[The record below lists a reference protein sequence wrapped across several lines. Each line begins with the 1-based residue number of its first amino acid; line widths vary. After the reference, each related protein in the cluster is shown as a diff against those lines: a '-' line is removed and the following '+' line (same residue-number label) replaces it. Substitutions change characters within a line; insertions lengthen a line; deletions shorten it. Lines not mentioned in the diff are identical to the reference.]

1 MCYNNSMQVRTVSQ
15 VTRYIKFLLDGD
27 PELTDLWVEGEVS
40 NFKRAESGH
49 WYFTLKDQESELPCV
64 MWRSYASLVGWQPRQ
79 GDWVDAHGTIS
90 VYEQGGKYQFYV
102 DTLERGGV
110 GLRWQQFLALKAR
123 LEAEGLF
130 DASRK
135 RPLPRWPKRI
145 GVVTSPQGAA
155 YQDILRTLR
164 VRYPLAEVVLSPSLV
179 QGDEAPASL
188 VRALRRL
195 DRPGEV
201 DVIILARGG
210 GSLED
215 LWAFNDEAV
224 ARAVAASRVPVV
236 TGVGHE
242 TDFTIVDFVA
252 DLRAPTPTAAAAA
265 VVPDAFALRTE
276 IAARL
281 GTLASLMRDRLVR
294 LRERLAQEK
303 RLLERYH
310 PRRVLIEERQRVDD
324 LASRGTAALQH
335 RLALWRTRLQG
346 LQARLDILNPRA
358 ALARGFA
365 MVEDAATG
373 RLITRA
379 DEAWSGQ
386 EIRVHV
392 HKGRLDAQVHAVSV
406 EDPIPEEA

>member
-1 MCYNNSMQVRTVSQ
+1 MQVRTVSQ

-27 PELTDLWVEGEVS
+27 PELTDLWVEGEIS
-40 NFKRAESGH
+40 NFRRAESGH

-64 MWRSYASLVGWQPRQ
+64 MWRFYAGSVGWQPRQ
-79 GDWVDAHGTIS
+79 GDWVDAHGSIS
-90 VYEQGGKYQFYV
+90 VYEQGGRYQFYV

-110 GLRWQQFLALKAR
+110 GLRWQEFLALKAR

-135 RPLPRWPKRI
+135 RPLPRWPRRI

-155 YQDILRTLR
+155 YQDILRILGA
-164 VRYPLAEVVLSPSLV
+164 RYPLAEVILSPSLV
-179 QGDEAPASL
+179 QGEEAPASL

-215 LWAFNDEAV
+215 LWAFNDENV
-224 ARAVAASRVPVV
+224 ARTVAASRVPIV

-252 DLRAPTPTAAAAA
+252 DLRAPTPTAAATA
-265 VVPDAFALRTE
+265 VVPDVSILRQE
-276 IAARL
+276 IAIRGKTLESLVRGRL
-281 GTLASLMRDRLVR
+281 AR
-294 LRERLAQEK
+294 LREQLEQEK
-303 RLLERYH
+303 RLFTRYH
-310 PRRVLIEERQRVDD
+310 PRRILMEERQRLDD
-324 LASRGTAALQH
+324 LTSRGTVAIQRTLG
-335 RLALWRTRLQG
+335 LWRMRLES
-346 LQARLDILNPRA
+346 LRARLGILDPRA
-358 ALARGFA
+358 ALIRGFA
-365 MVEDAATG
+365 MVEDASSG

-379 DEAWSGQ
+379 EEAWGGQ
-386 EIRVHV
+386 EIRIYV
-392 HKGRLDAQVHAVSV
+392 HKGRLDARVEAVSA
-406 EDPIPEEA
+406 EGLIS